1 MDNEFQR
8 LHHYEVV
15 SINTE
20 NLDTLDVSDTFKV
33 IQLLQAIKELVGLE
47 IAESSLFDQGIECEV
62 LRFRANS
69 WRRGKVRLSLEFK
82 PDDNESP
89 LEDFATESQD
99 AEAKKNDFLKS

>member
-1 MDNEFQR
+1 MSMDNEFHR

-20 NLDTLDVSDTFKV
+20 NLDSLDVSDTFKV
-33 IQLLQAIKELVGLE
+33 IQLLEAIKELVGLE
-47 IAESSLFDQGIECEV
+47 TAESSLFDKGIECEV

-82 PDDNESP
+82 PDENESP
-89 LEDFATESQD
+89 LEDFAKELQD
-99 AEAKKNDFLKS
+99 AEVCS